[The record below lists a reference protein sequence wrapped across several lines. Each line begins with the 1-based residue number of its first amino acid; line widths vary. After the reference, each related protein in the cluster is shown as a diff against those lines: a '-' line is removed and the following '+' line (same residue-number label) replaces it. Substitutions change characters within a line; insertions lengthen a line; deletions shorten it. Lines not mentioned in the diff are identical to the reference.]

1 MCGIAGY
8 IGPHK
13 VNLNNIKSTLNLMDK
28 RGPDNQ
34 NYFLDKDKKFFKIFL
49 HSRLSIID
57 LQNSSNQ
64 PFRFKDYSVIF
75 NGEIY
80 NYLELKKELLD
91 KGHKFKTK
99 SDTEV
104 LLKSYIEY
112 GFNCVKKFT
121 GMWSFAIYDKKKNI
135 IFLSRDYFGEKP
147 LFYYYNNNEFIFA
160 SEIKFINSLKKIN
173 NQPNIKKIKF
183 SLNLGYKSLHYDNET
198 FFKNIYSV
206 EPGHSII
213 INSQLG
219 LKKINNKKL
228 EKKKIKKNSYDEIV
242 YNTKEL
248 IKKSLSLRLR
258 SDVPIA
264 FCLSGGIDSA
274 FLASLAVKEFNQKIK
289 TFSIID
295 NNKKYNEKKNI
306 DKIIQDLKCEN
317 TQIKL
322 KKSKNFLNH
331 LQDLTIQH
339 DSPISTIS
347 YYVHSFLS
355 EKISKSGFKVAISGT
370 GADEIFTG
378 YYDHYLLYFA
388 SVNNFRI
395 KNNELIYWKKHV
407 YPKIRNNLLKDPNL
421 YLNNKNKYNLV
432 FDLNKSLKKIIKKP
446 IGKVLQEK
454 QLYQKNILRN
464 RMLNELFYQ
473 IVPVIL
479 HHDDLNSMMYSV
491 ENRSPFLDKELLNY
505 SINIPTKYLIKEGY
519 QKSILR
525 DASKGI
531 LLDEIRMDRQKFG
544 FNASLSSLTDIN
556 TIKHFLLKDKSNLSD
571 IINYKKL
578 FNHMEIFKNQKT
590 GDFDKFLFNIL
601 NLKLFL
607 DNNF

>member
-1 MCGIAGY
+1 
-8 IGPHK
+8 
-13 VNLNNIKSTLNLMDK
+13 
-28 RGPDNQ
+28 
-34 NYFLDKDKKFFKIFL
+34 
-49 HSRLSIID
+49 
-57 LQNSSNQ
+57 
-64 PFRFKDYSVIF
+64 
-75 NGEIY
+75 
-80 NYLELKKELLD
+80 
-91 KGHKFKTK
+91 
-99 SDTEV
+99 
-104 LLKSYIEY
+104 
-112 GFNCVKKFT
+112 
-121 GMWSFAIYDKKKNI
+121 MWICECLAIQIKKK
-135 IFLSRDYFGEKP
+135 
-147 LFYYYNNNEFIFA
+147 
-160 SEIKFINSLKKIN
+160 
-173 NQPNIKKIKF
+173 
-183 SLNLGYKSLHYDNET
+183 
-198 FFKNIYSV
+198 
-206 EPGHSII
+206 
-213 INSQLG
+213 
-219 LKKINNKKL
+219 
-228 EKKKIKKNSYDEIV
+228 SYDEIV

-295 NNKKYNEKKNI
+295 NNKKYNEKRNI

-322 KKSKNFLNH
+322 KKNKNFLNH
-331 LQDLTIQH
+331 LQDLIIQH

-454 QLYQKNILRN
+454 QLYKKNILRN

-556 TIKHFLLKDKSNLSD
+556 TIKNFLLKDKSNLSD
-571 IINYKKL
+571 IINFNKL
-578 FNHMEIFKNQKT
+578 FNHMKIFKNQKT

>member
-1 MCGIAGY
+1 M
-8 IGPHK
+8 
-13 VNLNNIKSTLNLMDK
+13 
-28 RGPDNQ
+28 
-34 NYFLDKDKKFFKIFL
+34 
-49 HSRLSIID
+49 
-57 LQNSSNQ
+57 
-64 PFRFKDYSVIF
+64 
-75 NGEIY
+75 
-80 NYLELKKELLD
+80 
-91 KGHKFKTK
+91 
-99 SDTEV
+99 
-104 LLKSYIEY
+104 
-112 GFNCVKKFT
+112 
-121 GMWSFAIYDKKKNI
+121 
-135 IFLSRDYFGEKP
+135 
-147 LFYYYNNNEFIFA
+147 
-160 SEIKFINSLKKIN
+160 
-173 NQPNIKKIKF
+173 
-183 SLNLGYKSLHYDNET
+183 
-198 FFKNIYSV
+198 
-206 EPGHSII
+206 
-213 INSQLG
+213 
-219 LKKINNKKL
+219 
-228 EKKKIKKNSYDEIV
+228 

-322 KKSKNFLNH
+322 KKNKNFLNR
-331 LQDLTIQH
+331 LQDLIIQH

-454 QLYQKNILRN
+454 QLYKKNILRN

-556 TIKHFLLKDKSNLSD
+556 TIKNFLLKDKSNLSD
-571 IINYKKL
+571 IINFKKL
-578 FNHMEIFKNQKT
+578 FNYMKIFKNQKT

>member
-1 MCGIAGY
+1 M
-8 IGPHK
+8 
-13 VNLNNIKSTLNLMDK
+13 
-28 RGPDNQ
+28 
-34 NYFLDKDKKFFKIFL
+34 
-49 HSRLSIID
+49 
-57 LQNSSNQ
+57 
-64 PFRFKDYSVIF
+64 
-75 NGEIY
+75 
-80 NYLELKKELLD
+80 
-91 KGHKFKTK
+91 
-99 SDTEV
+99 
-104 LLKSYIEY
+104 
-112 GFNCVKKFT
+112 
-121 GMWSFAIYDKKKNI
+121 
-135 IFLSRDYFGEKP
+135 
-147 LFYYYNNNEFIFA
+147 
-160 SEIKFINSLKKIN
+160 
-173 NQPNIKKIKF
+173 
-183 SLNLGYKSLHYDNET
+183 
-198 FFKNIYSV
+198 
-206 EPGHSII
+206 
-213 INSQLG
+213 
-219 LKKINNKKL
+219 
-228 EKKKIKKNSYDEIV
+228 
-242 YNTKEL
+242 
-248 IKKSLSLRLR
+248 
-258 SDVPIA
+258 
-264 FCLSGGIDSA
+264 
-274 FLASLAVKEFNQKIK
+274 
-289 TFSIID
+289 
-295 NNKKYNEKKNI
+295 
-306 DKIIQDLKCEN
+306 QDL
-317 TQIKL
+317 I
-322 KKSKNFLNH
+322 
-331 LQDLTIQH
+331 IQH

-454 QLYQKNILRN
+454 QLYKKNILRN
-464 RMLNELFYQ
+464 RMLNELFYH

-556 TIKHFLLKDKSNLSD
+556 TIKNFLLKDKSNLSD
-571 IINYKKL
+571 IIN
-578 FNHMEIFKNQKT
+578 FKNYLIT
-590 GDFDKFLFNIL
+590 
-601 NLKLFL
+601 
-607 DNNF
+607 